1 MLSTVSMGWMMRR
14 KLLGFWL
21 LLPLLSP
28 WLMAA
33 ELKFGRGAVDITPE
47 VGTPMQAPQRPPFEI
62 RLAQTPH
69 DALQVKALF
78 LEVEGERAALVT
90 CDVTSLPLAI
100 VRQAREMIESRLSIP
115 AEHLMI
121 SATHTHTAPQLR
133 PRYITQAE
141 TEARQKTEDYLRQLP
156 ERIAAAVQRAVASA
170 EAATV
175 DAGIGQTDGLSYNR
189 RFRMRDGSIQ
199 TNPGKEQPELVQ
211 QIVAPDGPVDPQV
224 AVVSF
229 VGGQSQ
235 PLATLVNYS
244 LHLDTIG
251 GAAPSA
257 DFAYFLAKHLSEAGD
272 PGMLTVFSLG
282 AAGNINHYD
291 LLNAHGPYREKS
303 RREAARIGTILAAEV
318 LQTLRHTS
326 RLPIGPL
333 RVRTERV
340 RLAIPP
346 EKGKILSE
354 QYPHQS
360 QFFDGEV
367 DVFQEKGE
375 CTFEAEVQ
383 VIALGDQLAWVGFPG
398 EMFVELGLAL
408 KEASPF
414 PWTIIHCLANGSI
427 GYVPNRK
434 AYPRGAYEATASRC
448 APGSGEKLVDTASR
462 LLVEV
467 CRPNEIQA
475 K

>member
-1 MLSTVSMGWMMRR
+1 MRG
-14 KLLGFWL
+14 KLLGCWL
-21 LLPLLSP
+21 LLALFSP

-33 ELKFGRGAVDITPE
+33 ELKVGRGVIDITPE

-62 RLAQTPH
+62 RLAQAAH
-69 DALQVKALF
+69 DTLQVKALS
-78 LEVEGERAALVT
+78 LEVDGERVALVT

-100 VRQAREMIESRLSIP
+100 VRQARALIESQLSIP

-133 PRYITQAE
+133 PRYVTRADAA
-141 TEARQKTEDYLRQLP
+141 ARQKTDDYVRQLP
-156 ERIAAAVQRAVASA
+156 ERIAAAVQLALASA
-170 EAATV
+170 QVANV
-175 DAGIGQTDGLSYNR
+175 DAGMGQADGLSFNR
-189 RFRMRDGSIQ
+189 RFRMRDGTIQ

-211 QIVAPDGPVDPQV
+211 QIVAPDGPIDPQV

-229 VGGQSQ
+229 AAGQSQ

-257 DFAYFLAKHLSEAGD
+257 DFPYFLAKHLAEARD

-303 RREAARIGTILAAEV
+303 RFEAARIGTILAAEV
-318 LQTLRHTS
+318 LQTLRHTR

-333 RVRTERV
+333 RARTEAV
-340 RLAIPP
+340 RLAIPF
-346 EKGKILSE
+346 EKAKILSE
-354 QYPHQS
+354 QYQHQR

-367 DVFQEKGE
+367 DVFQENGQ

-398 EMFVELGLAL
+398 ELFVELGLAL

-414 PWTIIHCLANGSI
+414 PYTIIHSLANGSI

-448 APGSGEKLVDTASR
+448 APGSGEKLIDTASR

-467 CRPNEIQA
+467 CRPSANPPE
-475 K
+475 